1 MDNSETEL
9 LSVSVSSPGA
19 AQIKRLFTSTKW
31 MFRVGIL
38 NSLLAVTGSLFR
50 LSYSHPDRYRNIPSY
65 YWESKLYVGHLLYY
79 LFFIAQ
85 LVLYLR
91 FVRRM
96 NQTLENRDND
106 GFNESFDF
114 LYRSNQWAL
123 CGMLVATFYALLNIW
138 VTWSAAVA
146 ALHRG

>member
-9 LSVSVSSPGA
+9 LSITVSSPGA

-31 MFRVGIL
+31 MFRVGIV
-38 NSLLAVTGSLFR
+38 NSLLAVTSSLFR
-50 LSYSHPDRYRNIPSY
+50 LTYSRPDRYRSIPSY
-65 YWESKLYVGHLLYY
+65 YWESKLYAGHLLYY

-96 NQTLENRDND
+96 NQTLENSDNE

-123 CGMLVATFYALLNIW
+123 CGMLVATFYGMLNIW
-138 VTWSAAVA
+138 VSYSAAMAV
-146 ALHRG
+146 LHRE

>member
-1 MDNSETEL
+1 MYNSETEL
-9 LSVSVSSPGA
+9 LSVSVSPAGA

-31 MFRVGIL
+31 MFRVGLL
-38 NSLLAVTGSLFR
+38 NSLLAITSSLFR
-50 LSYSHPDRYRNIPSY
+50 STYSHPDRYRSIPSY

-96 NQTLENRDND
+96 NQTLESADNE

-123 CGMLVATFYALLNIW
+123 CGMLVATFYDVLNIW
-138 VTWSAAVA
+138 VTYSAAMV